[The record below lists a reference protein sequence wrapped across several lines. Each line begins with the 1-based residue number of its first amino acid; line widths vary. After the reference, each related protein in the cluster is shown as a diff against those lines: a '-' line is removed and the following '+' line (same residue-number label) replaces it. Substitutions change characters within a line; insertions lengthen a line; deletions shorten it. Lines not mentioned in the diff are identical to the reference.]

1 MGEPRGAE
9 LSRACRAKGCGALGG
24 GKAPPTWARSE
35 VGCPLCSPFW
45 ADPFFAGSSR
55 VGQCRKARL
64 FSPLQPSDLNG
75 RAVAGGSRDC
85 PCKKRVQPLG
95 TPFIPVG
102 ENTPGCVRPG
112 STSFN
117 PSTLGWRTP
126 HLAAPVAGSQAL
138 GSYCT
143 YKRSIWR
150 LRGSGA
156 CKTLWS
162 SLFKP
167 TTCRLLGA
175 QPSLRLPG
183 GYLRL
188 SCSNWEKA
196 QLKAVP
202 SPFGGPT
209 PWPDP
214 PARDIDLQGLL
225 GGVLRLVLPSGG
237 TPPPLGARSSL
248 QPSLQLQS
256 PKEQDGDSL

>member
-1 MGEPRGAE
+1 M
-9 LSRACRAKGCGALGG
+9 GG
-24 GKAPPTWARSE
+24 GKAPPTRARAE

-85 PCKKRVQPLG
+85 PCKNRVQPLG

-102 ENTPGCVRPG
+102 GNTSSCVRPG

-117 PSTLGWRTP
+117 ASTLGWRTP

-143 YKRSIWR
+143 
-150 LRGSGA
+150 

-225 GGVLRLVLPSGG
+225 GGVLRSVLPSGG
-237 TPPPLGARSSL
+237 TPTPPSEQGVPCSPASSFRAPRSRTGNSL
-248 QPSLQLQS
+248 
-256 PKEQDGDSL
+256 